1 MPTSV
6 LDPEIRDE
14 SDPPGVVDGPQGK
27 DMAFGWGG
35 GTTITQGCKLQ
46 ELREAGSVIEFG
58 GTY

>member
-35 GTTITQGCKLQ
+35 GTTITQGCK
-46 ELREAGSVIEFG
+46 
-58 GTY
+58 